1 MATVRLAVALLVVSS
16 GTAAAQ
22 SAAPNDVL
30 DRTTAYIRR
39 FVLGFANVVA
49 EEHYVQNAN
58 PSNPGPG
65 RRRRELVSDFLLVK
79 AQDAGDWY
87 QFRDVRQVDGQPVA
101 DRERRLTEL
110 FLQPWDTALKQA
122 VRIHSDGARYNLVNV
137 GAVNFPLVAV
147 ALLQPS
153 YRDRFE
159 FSVGKLE
166 RIDGSDLR
174 VIAFRERNPVD
185 TVLGMPASGRVWVD
199 ETTGRVMK
207 TELQLRGRGLR
218 FAFTIATSFAIDERL
233 QLAVPV
239 EMRDS
244 YPGYLDMT
252 GVATYGRF
260 RSFQVR
266 TAETLR

>member
-1 MATVRLAVALLVVSS
+1 MAPVRLTLVLLAVWPSIGAAQ
-16 GTAAAQ
+16 TAA
-22 SAAPNDVL
+22 PKDIL
-30 DRTTAYIRR
+30 DRTTAYIRK
-39 FVLGFANVVA
+39 FVIGFANVVA
-49 EEHYVQNAN
+49 EEHYVQSAN

-122 VRIHSDGARYNLVNV
+122 VRIGSDGARYNLANV
-137 GAVNFPLVAV
+137 GTINFPLVAI
-147 ALLQPS
+147 AMLQPS

-166 RIDGSDLR
+166 PIDGSDLR
-174 VIAFRERNPVD
+174 VISFREKNPMN
-185 TVLGMPASGRVWVD
+185 TVLGTPANGRAWVD
-199 ETTGRVMK
+199 EATGRVMK
-207 TELQLRGRGLR
+207 TELRLRGAGQR
-218 FAFTIATSFAIDERL
+218 FAYIITTSFAIDERL

-244 YPGYLDMT
+244 YPGYLDVT